1 MFFRI
6 IAVKTRVLLGVFV
19 LGMFCFGVLIYF
31 CSFSLHKVTLK
42 IKFLSFYFLCFF
54 ICIFVDRKYNAKVM
68 PYLVLKKKVYTIMF
82 FLILRFF
89 LTFQRTSFFL
99 SRIN

>member
-6 IAVKTRVLLGVFV
+6 ITVKTRVLLGVFV
-19 LGMFCFGVLIYF
+19 LGMFCFGVLDLF
-31 CSFSLHKVTLK
+31 LHLSLHKVTLK
-42 IKFLSFYFLCFF
+42 IKFLSFYFLCCF

-68 PYLVLKKKVYTIMF
+68 ANLVLQKKVYTIMF

-89 LTFQRTSFFL
+89 LTF
-99 SRIN
+99 